1 MSKVFY
7 VPGQTSIIDYAREI
21 APQVWASRCRMLMLP
36 ELRVSHPGAV
46 LGDEEA
52 FLIAQEAALGTQPQ
66 EITEARYDYALT
78 RLPVLDF
85 AADGKTYSFKLEKY
99 EIGNLTRIY
108 ALCHGRY
115 WAFLGLATLTHQMI
129 IQRVTMS
136 ATGTPFTD
144 RQAHGSPPH

>member
-21 APQVWASRCRMLMLP
+21 GPNMWATRCRMLMLP
-36 ELRVSHPGAV
+36 ELCICNPGAV

-52 FLIAQEAALGTQPQ
+52 FLLAQEAALGTQPQ
-66 EITEARYDYALT
+66 ETIEARYDYALT

-85 AADGKTYSFKLEKY
+85 AADGRNYSFKLEKF
-99 EIGNLTRIY
+99 EVGNLTRIY

-115 WAFLGLATLTHQMI
+115 WTFLGLATLTHQI
-129 IQRVTMS
+129 IVQRVTLS
-136 ATGTPFTD
+136 AAGGLFTD

>member
-1 MSKVFY
+1 MCKVFY
-7 VPGQTSIIDYAREI
+7 VPGHTAIIDYARQI
-21 APQVWASRCRMLMLP
+21 GPNMWMAQHSGLMLP
-36 ELRVSHPGAV
+36 ELRVCHPGAV
-46 LGDEEA
+46 LSDEEA
-52 FLIAQEAALGTQPQ
+52 FLLAQEAALGTQPQ

-99 EIGNLTRIY
+99 ETGNLTCIY

-115 WAFLGLATLTHQMI
+115 WTFLGLATLTHQMI

-144 RQAHGSPPH
+144 RQAYGSPPH

>member
-21 APQVWASRCRMLMLP
+21 GPNMWATRCRMLMLP
-36 ELRVSHPGAV
+36 ELRVCHPGAV

-52 FLIAQEAALGTQPQ
+52 FLLAQEAALGTQPQ

-78 RLPVLDF
+78 RLPVLDL

-99 EIGNLTRIY
+99 EAGNLTCIY

-115 WAFLGLATLTHQMI
+115 WTFLGLSTLTHQI
-129 IQRVTMS
+129 IVQRVTLS
-136 ATGTPFTD
+136 AAGGLFTD

>member
-66 EITEARYDYALT
+66 EIKAAQYDYALT

-99 EIGNLTRIY
+99 EVGNLTRIY
-108 ALCHGRY
+108 ALCDGRY
-115 WAFLGLATLTHQMI
+115 WVFLGLATLTHQMI
-129 IQRVTMS
+129 VERVTMS
-136 ATGTPFTD
+136 ATGALFDD
-144 RQAHGSPPH
+144 RQARGSPPH

>member
-7 VPGQTSIIDYAREI
+7 VPGQTSIIDYALEI
-21 APQVWASRCRMLMLP
+21 GPNMWATRCRMLMLP
-36 ELRVSHPGAV
+36 ELCICNPGAV

-52 FLIAQEAALGTQPQ
+52 FLLAQEAALGTQPQ
-66 EITEARYDYALT
+66 ETIEARYDYALT

-85 AADGKTYSFKLEKY
+85 AADGRNYSFKLEKF
-99 EIGNLTRIY
+99 EVGNLTRIF

-115 WAFLGLATLTHQMI
+115 WTFLGLATLTHQI
-129 IQRVTMS
+129 IVQRVTLS
-136 ATGTPFTD
+136 AAGDLFND

>member
-7 VPGQTSIIDYAREI
+7 VPGKTSIIDYAREI
-21 APQVWASRCRMLMLP
+21 APNLWASRCRMLMLP
-36 ELRVSHPGAV
+36 ELRVCHPGVV

-85 AADGKTYSFKLEKY
+85 AADGKTYSFKLEKC
-99 EIGNLTRIY
+99 EVGNLTRIY
-108 ALCHGRY
+108 ALCNGRY

-129 IQRVTMS
+129 VERITMS
-136 ATGTPFTD
+136 ATGTVFAD
-144 RQAHGSPPH
+144 RQPRGSPPH

>member
-21 APQVWASRCRMLMLP
+21 GPNIWATRCRMLMLP
-36 ELRVSHPGAV
+36 ELCICHPGAV

-52 FLIAQEAALGTQPQ
+52 FLLAQEAALGTQPQ
-66 EITEARYDYALT
+66 ETTEARYDYALI

-85 AADGKTYSFKLEKY
+85 AADGRNYSFKLEKF
-99 EIGNLTRIY
+99 EVGNLTRIF

-115 WAFLGLATLTHQMI
+115 WTFLGLSTLTHQI
-129 IQRVTMS
+129 IVQRVTLS
-136 ATGTPFTD
+136 AAGDLFND

>member
-52 FLIAQEAALGTQPQ
+52 FLIALEAALGTQPQ
-66 EITEARYDYALT
+66 EIKAAQYDYALT

-99 EIGNLTRIY
+99 EVGNLTRIY
-108 ALCHGRY
+108 ALCDGRY
-115 WAFLGLATLTHQMI
+115 WVFLGLATLTHQMI
-129 IQRVTMS
+129 VERVTMS
-136 ATGTPFTD
+136 ATGALFDD
-144 RQAHGSPPH
+144 RQARGSPPH

>member
-21 APQVWASRCRMLMLP
+21 GPNMWATRCRMLMLP
-36 ELRVSHPGAV
+36 ELCICNPGAV

-52 FLIAQEAALGTQPQ
+52 FLLAQEAALGTQPQ
-66 EITEARYDYALT
+66 ETTEARYDYALT

-85 AADGKTYSFKLEKY
+85 AADGRNYSFKLEKF
-99 EIGNLTRIY
+99 EVGNLTRIF

-115 WAFLGLATLTHQMI
+115 WTFLGLATLTHQI
-129 IQRVTMS
+129 IVQRVTLS
-136 ATGTPFTD
+136 AAGDLFTD

>member
-21 APQVWASRCRMLMLP
+21 GPNMWATRCRMLMLP
-36 ELRVSHPGAV
+36 ELCICNPGAV

-52 FLIAQEAALGTQPQ
+52 FLLAQEAALGTQPQ

-85 AADGKTYSFKLEKY
+85 AADGRNYSFKLEKF
-99 EIGNLTRIY
+99 EVGNLTRIF

-115 WAFLGLATLTHQMI
+115 WTFLGLATLTHQI
-129 IQRVTMS
+129 IVQRVTLS
-136 ATGTPFTD
+136 AAGDLFND

>member
-21 APQVWASRCRMLMLP
+21 APNMWATRCRMLMLP
-36 ELRVSHPGAV
+36 ELRVCHPGAV

-52 FLIAQEAALGTQPQ
+52 FLLAQEAALGTQPQ

-78 RLPVLDF
+78 RLPVLDL

-99 EIGNLTRIY
+99 EAGNLTRIY

-115 WAFLGLATLTHQMI
+115 WTFLGLAVLTHQMI
-129 IQRVTMS
+129 IQLVTTS
-136 ATGTPFTD
+136 ATGTLFAD

>member
-21 APQVWASRCRMLMLP
+21 GPNMWATRCRMLMLP
-36 ELRVSHPGAV
+36 ELRVCHPGAV

-52 FLIAQEAALGTQPQ
+52 FLLAQEAALGTQPQ

-78 RLPVLDF
+78 RLPVLDL

-99 EIGNLTRIY
+99 EAGNLTRIY

-115 WAFLGLATLTHQMI
+115 WTFLGLATLTHQMI

-136 ATGTPFTD
+136 ATGTLFTD

>member
-66 EITEARYDYALT
+66 EIKAAQYDYALT

-99 EIGNLTRIY
+99 EVGNLTRIY
-108 ALCHGRY
+108 VLCDGRY

-129 IQRVTMS
+129 VERVTMS
-136 ATGTPFTD
+136 ATGALFTD
-144 RQAHGSPPH
+144 RQARGSPPH

>member
-21 APQVWASRCRMLMLP
+21 GPNMWATRCRMLMLP
-36 ELRVSHPGAV
+36 ELCICNPGAV

-52 FLIAQEAALGTQPQ
+52 FLLAQEAALGTQPQ
-66 EITEARYDYALT
+66 ETIEARYDYALT

-85 AADGKTYSFKLEKY
+85 AADGRNYSFKLEKF
-99 EIGNLTRIY
+99 EVGNLTRIF

-115 WAFLGLATLTHQMI
+115 WTFLGLATLTHQI
-129 IQRVTMS
+129 IVQRVTLS
-136 ATGTPFTD
+136 AAGDLFND

>member
-21 APQVWASRCRMLMLP
+21 GPNMWATRCRMLMLP
-36 ELRVSHPGAV
+36 ELCICHPGAV

-52 FLIAQEAALGTQPQ
+52 FLLAQEAALGTQPQ
-66 EITEARYDYALT
+66 ETTEARYDYALT

-85 AADGKTYSFKLEKY
+85 AADGRNYSFKLEKF
-99 EIGNLTRIY
+99 EVGNLTRIF

-115 WAFLGLATLTHQMI
+115 WTFLGLATLTHQI
-129 IQRVTMS
+129 IVQRVTLS
-136 ATGTPFTD
+136 AAGDLFND

>member
-21 APQVWASRCRMLMLP
+21 GPNMWATRCRMLMLP
-36 ELRVSHPGAV
+36 ELRVCHPGAV

-52 FLIAQEAALGTQPQ
+52 FLLAQEAALGTQPQ
-66 EITEARYDYALT
+66 EMTEARYDYALA

-99 EIGNLTRIY
+99 ETGNLTCIY
-108 ALCHGRY
+108 ALCHGR
-115 WAFLGLATLTHQMI
+115 
-129 IQRVTMS
+129 
-136 ATGTPFTD
+136 
-144 RQAHGSPPH
+144 

>member
-21 APQVWASRCRMLMLP
+21 APNMWATRCRMLMLP
-36 ELRVSHPGAV
+36 ELRVCHPGAV

-52 FLIAQEAALGTQPQ
+52 FLLAQEATLGTQPQ

-99 EIGNLTRIY
+99 
-108 ALCHGRY
+108 
-115 WAFLGLATLTHQMI
+115 
-129 IQRVTMS
+129 
-136 ATGTPFTD
+136 
-144 RQAHGSPPH
+144 

>member
-21 APQVWASRCRMLMLP
+21 GPNMWATRCRMLMLP
-36 ELRVSHPGAV
+36 ELCICNPGAV

-52 FLIAQEAALGTQPQ
+52 FLLAQEAALGTQPQ
-66 EITEARYDYALT
+66 ETIEARYDYALT

-85 AADGKTYSFKLEKY
+85 AADGRNYSFKLEKF
-99 EIGNLTRIY
+99 EVGNLTRIF

-115 WAFLGLATLTHQMI
+115 WTFLGLATLTHQI
-129 IQRVTMS
+129 IVQRVTLS
-136 ATGTPFTD
+136 AAGGLFTD